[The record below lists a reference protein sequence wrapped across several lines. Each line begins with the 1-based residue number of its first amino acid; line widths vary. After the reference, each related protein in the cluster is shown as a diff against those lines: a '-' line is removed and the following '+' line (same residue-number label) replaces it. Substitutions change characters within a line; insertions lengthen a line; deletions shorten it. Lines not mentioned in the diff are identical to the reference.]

1 MQHTRLNAAIA
12 PVLMTLLMTAGLAP
26 AAEEGSTV
34 GGTRTEPVT
43 QPGTAA
49 AVATAANPATPSPA
63 TPSLE
68 EATWQLV
75 AYRAGDRLVEIAA
88 GPHPPR
94 LRFEAGRVSGSPGCN
109 RIGGTYTLAD
119 GQLSFKPTMQSTMM
133 ACPEPQMQQEQAVG
147 LAMTRVATYR
157 LDGDRLDLLDATDTL
172 QLRLMRLKP
181 APLVGQ
187 VWQLTGYNNGKQA
200 IVSTQNGTEIT
211 LEFRDDG
218 TLGGSD
224 GCNRYMS
231 GYTLDKAVLT
241 LGPLAR
247 TRMACKGPKGATE
260 QARDY
265 AAALETVAGYRIEG
279 GELTLLSR
287 EGKPA
292 ARFIVKAPPPAP
304 AAVPEDRAPATG
316 GSLLQ
321 SQTPASA
328 PGGGNGKP
336 EESPPQSPPI
346 SKGL

>member
-1 MQHTRLNAAIA
+1 MQHTRLNATIA
-12 PVLMTLLMTAGLAP
+12 PVLATLLMTAGLAP
-26 AAEEGSTV
+26 AAEDATAV
-34 GGTRTEPVT
+34 GASRTKPVP
-43 QPGTAA
+43 QAGPA
-49 AVATAANPATPSPA
+49 AVVATVPTPAS
-63 TPSLE
+63 PSLE
-68 EATWQLV
+68 EITWQLV
-75 AYRAGDRLVEIAA
+75 AYRAGDRLVEVAA

-109 RIGGTYTLAD
+109 RIGGAYTLAD

-157 LDGDRLDLLDATDTL
+157 LDGDKLELLDATGTL
-172 QLRLMRLKP
+172 QLRLLRLKS
-181 APLVGQ
+181 APLVGL

-224 GCNRYMS
+224 GCNRYVS
-231 GYTLDKAVLT
+231 GYTLDKTVLAI
-241 LGPLAR
+241 GPLAR
-247 TRMACKGPKGATE
+247 TRMACKGPKGAAD

-265 AAALETVAGYRIEG
+265 AAALETVTGYRIEG
-279 GELTLLSR
+279 GELTLLSG

-292 ARFIVKAPPPAP
+292 ARFMVKAPPPV
-304 AAVPEDRAPATG
+304 AVPEERAPVVG
-316 GSLLQ
+316 GSQ
-321 SQTPASA
+321 PQTQTPAPA

-336 EESPPQSPPI
+336 AESPPQSPPAA
-346 SKGL
+346 KGL